1 MLIDCET
8 CVARGPGCPDCVIT
22 VLLNRPPVPVEFD
35 DEEQVALAQLSD
47 AGLLP
52 PLRLVPVLPAPDRPP
67 NRLRSTGT
75 G

>member
-35 DEEQVALAQLSD
+35 DDEQGALAQLSD
-47 AGLLP
+47 AGLVP
-52 PLRLVPVLPAPDRPP
+52 PLRLVPMLSTPARPP

>member
-8 CVARGPGCPDCVIT
+8 CVARGVGCPDCVIT

-35 DEEQVALAQLSD
+35 DDEQGALAQLSD

-52 PLRLVPVLPAPDRPP
+52 PLRLVPMLSSERDTPRT
-67 NRLRSTGT
+67 LRSTGT

>member
-35 DEEQVALAQLSD
+35 DAEQGALAQLSD
-47 AGLLP
+47 AGLVP
-52 PLRLVPVLPAPDRPP
+52 PLRLVPMLSTDGDPPHGLP
-67 NRLRSTGT
+67 STGT